1 MRKAVPLV
9 LLGLLAL
16 GATGCATTAAK
27 DDKMKA
33 VYHINSDDPKT
44 LKAALG
50 NVQNHL
56 NAVGK
61 DKADIKV
68 VMHGNGLAMLQ
79 FAKSDE
85 DVKAKVDK
93 LKLDGVAFNVC
104 ANTLK
109 GKKLNYKIDL
119 HDVSEKDIVP
129 SGVAEIAILQG
140 KGYAYIKP

>member
-79 FAKSDE
+79 LAKTDE
-85 DVKAKVDK
+85 DVKTRVDK
-93 LKLDGVAFNVC
+93 LKFQGVAFNVC
-104 ANTLK
+104 GNTLAAR
-109 GKKLNYKIDL
+109 KINKTDL
-119 HDVSEKDIVP
+119 YDVSDKDIVP

>member
-1 MRKAVPLV
+1 MRKVVPLV

-16 GATGCATTAAK
+16 GATGCATTSQE
-27 DDKMKA
+27 KMKA
-33 VYHINSDDPKT
+33 VYHVNSDDPKT

-50 NVQNHL
+50 NIQNHI
-56 NAVGK
+56 NAIGK

-68 VMHGNGLAMLQ
+68 VMHGNGLAMLKL
-79 FAKSDE
+79 AKTDE

-93 LKLDGVAFNVC
+93 LKLEGVAFNVC

-109 GKKLNYKIDL
+109 AKKIDKGDL
-119 HDVSEKDIVP
+119 YDVSDKDIVP
-129 SGVAEIAILQG
+129 SGVAEIAILQS